1 MMSTRARY
9 LVSVGVFVIL
19 ALFAAGAI
27 TLDLRPKSSPV
38 VPVAAAQVPTLA
50 LAASSTV
57 DTLTVVGTGVATAVP
72 DTATVNLG
80 VSATRGNVHDAVNA
94 ANADMASLLRALH
107 SVGVQDKDIQ
117 TTSVWISQ
125 VTNCCPSYVTGYSS
139 ANQVNVTVHHLVNV
153 STVIMAA
160 VDAVGNDVQLGGVNL
175 FVADQSAQIA
185 TARTGAMADAAARA
199 QQWARLAG
207 HHVGGL
213 ISLSEV
219 VAVAPSYTC
228 DQCGGKG
235 GAGGVPIQPGQT
247 TIAVTVTAVYE
258 LLP

>member
-1 MMSTRARY
+1 MMSTKARY
-9 LVSVGVFVIL
+9 LVSGGVLVTLLLLIIA
-19 ALFAAGAI
+19 ALN
-27 TLDLRPKSSPV
+27 LDLRPRSTP
-38 VPVAAAQVPTLA
+38 PNPLAAAPVID
-50 LAASSTV
+50 LAASTTTDTV
-57 DTLTVVGTGVATAVP
+57 TVVGTGVATAVP

-80 VSATRGNVHDAVNA
+80 VSATRGNVHEAVNA
-94 ANADMASLLRALH
+94 ANGDMATLVKALH

-117 TTSVWISQ
+117 TASVYIQQ
-125 VTNCCPSYVTGYSS
+125 VTNCCPSVVTGYTST
-139 ANQVNVTVHHLVNV
+139 NQVNVTVHHLANV
-153 STVIMAA
+153 SAVIMAV

-175 FVADQSAQIA
+175 FVANQSAQIA
-185 TARTGAMADAAARA
+185 AARAGAMADAGARA

-207 HHVGGL
+207 HHLGGL

-219 VAVAPSYTC
+219 VAVVPTYTC

-235 GAGGVPIQPGQT
+235 GGGGVPIQPGQT

>member
-1 MMSTRARY
+1 MMSTKARY
-9 LVSVGVFVIL
+9 LVSGGVLVTLLVLVI
-19 ALFAAGAI
+19 AAF
-27 TLDLRPKSSPV
+27 TLDLRPRSTPAN
-38 VPVAAAQVPTLA
+38 PVAAAPVID
-50 LAASSTV
+50 LAASTTV
-57 DTLTVVGTGVATAVP
+57 DTVTVVGTGVATAVP

-80 VSATRGNVHDAVNA
+80 VSATRGNVHDAVDA
-94 ANADMASLLRALH
+94 ANGDMAKLVNALH

-117 TTSVWISQ
+117 TTSVYIQQ
-125 VTNCCPSYVTGYSS
+125 VNNCCPSVVTGYSS
-139 ANQVNVTVHHLVNV
+139 SNQVNVTVHHLANV
-153 STVIMAA
+153 SSVIMAV

-175 FVADQSAQIA
+175 FVANQSAQIDA
-185 TARTGAMADAAARA
+185 ARAGAMADAGARA

-219 VAVAPSYTC
+219 VAVAPTYTC

-235 GAGGVPIQPGQT
+235 GGGGVPIQPGQT

>member
-1 MMSTRARY
+1 MMSTKTRY
-9 LVSVGVFVIL
+9 LVSAGVLVV
-19 ALFAAGAI
+19 AVAVFAVAAI
-27 TLDLRPKSSPV
+27 ALDLRPRGAP
-38 VPVAAAQVPTLA
+38 PNTVAAAPVID
-50 LAASSTV
+50 LAASTTA
-57 DTLTVVGTGVATAVP
+57 DTLVVVGTGVATAVP

-80 VSATRGNVHDAVNA
+80 VSATRSSVHDAVNV
-94 ANADMASLLRALH
+94 ANADMANLLRALH
-107 SVGVQDKDIQ
+107 AAGVQDKDIQ
-117 TTSVWISQ
+117 TTSLWISQ
-125 VTNCCPSYVTGYSS
+125 QTNCCPSTVTGYSS
-139 ANQVNVTVHHLVNV
+139 SNQVNVTVHHLANV
-153 STVIMAA
+153 STVIMAV

-175 FVADQSAQIA
+175 FVANQSAQIDA
-185 TARTGAMADAAARA
+185 ARTSAMADANARA

-219 VAVAPSYTC
+219 VAVAPTYTC

-235 GAGGVPIQPGQT
+235 GGVGVPIQPGQT